1 MSKLV
6 ELTQEQRNHLI
17 DLCVHVS
24 EDIGE
29 PKPRDYFE
37 GLSDLELDL
46 ESDWYWE
53 LSFK

>member
-6 ELTQEQRNHLI
+6 AYTEKERNHLI
-17 DLCVHVS
+17 DLCVEVS

-29 PKPRDYFE
+29 QQPREYFE